1 MNDGERII
9 RADENARRL
18 DVFLAEKS
26 DLTRSNIKNLIG
38 LNKVTV
44 NGETVKAGQKISAG
58 DVVRVF
64 LEPAIPSG
72 LEPEDISLDIVYQDS
87 DIAVIN
93 KAQGM
98 VVHPAVGNEKGTLV
112 NALLFSLKDLS
123 GIGGEMRPGIV
134 HRLDKDT
141 SGLLVV
147 AKNNAAH
154 VSLSEQIRTKKARR
168 IYRALVEGNIREDE
182 GKVDLPIGRHRTDR
196 KKMAVVQS
204 GRRAVTEYRVLERFG
219 RYTYVECVLETGRTH
234 QIRVHLKQLGH
245 PAVGDEKYGRAKNPW
260 GHAGQFLHAYKL
272 GLYSP
277 STGEYMEFTAP
288 LPGYF
293 EQALMKLR
301 EHAD

>member
-1 MNDGERII
+1 MNDGELTI
-9 RADENARRL
+9 RADADARRL

-26 DLTRSNIKNLIG
+26 ALTRSNIKNLIG
-38 LNKVTV
+38 LSKVTV
-44 NGETVKAGQKISAG
+44 NGEAVKAGQKIAAG
-58 DVVRVF
+58 DVIRVS
-64 LEPAIPSG
+64 LEPGLPSEV
-72 LEPEDISLDIVYQDS
+72 LPEDIPLDIVYQDR

-98 VVHPAVGNEKGTLV
+98 VVHPAAGNEQGTLV
-112 NALLFSLKDLS
+112 NALLYSLKDLS

-154 VSLSEQIRTKKARR
+154 ASLSEQIKTKKAKR
-168 IYRALVEGNIREDE
+168 IYRALVDGNIKEDE

-196 KKMAVVQS
+196 KKMAVVAS
-204 GRRAVTEYRVLERFG
+204 GRPAVTEYRVLERFG
-219 RYTYVECVLETGRTH
+219 GYTYIECALKTGRTH
-234 QIRVHLKQLGH
+234 QIRVHMKQIGH
-245 PAVGDEKYGRAKNPW
+245 PVAGDEKYGRAKNPW
-260 GHAGQFLHAYKL
+260 GHKGQFLHAHRL
-272 GLYSP
+272 GLFAP

-293 EQALMKLR
+293 EEALKDLR
-301 EHAD
+301 KD